1 MRDHDPSIGRTR
13 TGFEVD
19 QPGCVVLNGEQA
31 LAFSRSRHMQ
41 YKQAGRW
48 RDDNANDYGRQV
60 RQQFLIR
67 KTIQKVEHEG
77 IITKPTELNAVL
89 DALVN
94 SVTVDSTI
102 GVSDLV
108 GLARRFKSFDANS
121 LQSYELPTERY
132 FSRDGQDA
140 LKLIDEQAD
149 PILAAFGGSGQGDA
163 HEPSDV
169 SLQVLNGSGVEGQ
182 AANVGG
188 AMAAVGFRLVA
199 VGNGSEIGLS
209 RVDRTE
215 VLYAPG
221 EKAAAEVV
229 ASHVTGGAATVASS
243 QLEAGTVALVVGPD
257 FTTVSANPAASSVT
271 TGGAGGSTT
280 TTTAP
285 STAST
290 TATTVPGY
298 EPPPMAQAA
307 RVPPED
313 PPPGVSCG

>member
-1 MRDHDPSIGRTR
+1 
-13 TGFEVD
+13 
-19 QPGCVVLNGEQA
+19 
-31 LAFSRSRHMQ
+31 
-41 YKQAGRW
+41 
-48 RDDNANDYGRQV
+48 
-60 RQQFLIR
+60 
-67 KTIQKVEHEG
+67 
-77 IITKPTELNAVL
+77 
-89 DALVN
+89 
-94 SVTVDSTI
+94 
-102 GVSDLV
+102 
-108 GLARRFKSFDANS
+108 
-121 LQSYELPTERY
+121 
-132 FSRDGQDA
+132 
-140 LKLIDEQAD
+140 
-149 PILAAFGGSGQGDA
+149 
-163 HEPSDV
+163 
-169 SLQVLNGSGVEGQ
+169 
-182 AANVGG
+182 
-188 AMAAVGFRLVA
+188 MAAVGFRLVA

-257 FTTVSANPAASSVT
+257 FTTVSANPTASSVT
-271 TGGAGGSTT
+271 TGGAGGSTTT